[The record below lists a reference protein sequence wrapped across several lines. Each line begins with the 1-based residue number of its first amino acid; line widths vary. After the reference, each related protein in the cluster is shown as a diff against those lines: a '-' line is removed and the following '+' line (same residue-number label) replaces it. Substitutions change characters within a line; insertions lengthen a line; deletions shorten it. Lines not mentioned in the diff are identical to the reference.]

1 MIEKTELY
9 KATIRIAGIVQGVG
23 FRPFTAR
30 LAEEYRLSG
39 YVKNRSGHVLIEAV
53 GERSALEGFLNDIS
67 ERRPSGSFLASVAS
81 EFVPAPPDAPLG
93 FLILPSDEAEGAA
106 VMPSPDI
113 AVCDDCLSELFTEG
127 DPRYLNPFIS
137 CTNCGPRFSIIKKI
151 PYDRQS
157 TSMDAF
163 PMCPLCAR
171 EYKDPK
177 NRRFHAQT
185 VCCNACG
192 PALFYT
198 GRNGVAKGASALE
211 AAVRALSGGKIIAVK
226 GIGGYHLATSP
237 FSAESVKELR
247 TLKGREQKPFAVMFP
262 CLASIREHCE
272 VSEPEAA
279 LLNSSARPIVLL
291 DRLPS
296 TIAEV
301 VYGSSRS
308 MGAFLPYTPL
318 HHLLLKETGPV
329 VLTSAN
335 PSGLPIMKD
344 DAEALAFFERN
355 DLLSGVLW
363 NDREIVRR
371 LDDSVAAVVGK
382 KVRLL
387 RRARGYVPFPTRLAG
402 YESGF
407 PPIFCAGAQEKSAFC
422 LIQGGFAY
430 VSAETGA
437 LDTQEAVSV
446 YESAVPDMERTL
458 QITPALIACDP
469 HPYYEATR
477 YAQKRGL
484 PVVFI
489 QHHFAHIA
497 SVMAEH
503 GLKSGVL
510 GAAFDGTGYGLD
522 GTIWGGEFILA
533 QNGGFERAG
542 HLKAVKLFASDDSV
556 RQAWKSALCYLYDA
570 GLYDE
575 ARAHAYGAH
584 AELIGAAL
592 DANVN
597 TLFSSSMGRAFDAVS
612 SLLNICHESGYDGQ
626 SAIELENSAARYQK
640 EAKLANAAPLPYA
653 MNEDE
658 FGPVID
664 LAPTFAAL
672 CAEKKRGVSA
682 DELAYR
688 FHLTVCAFTLEAFRA
703 LREKTGLYAAA
714 LSGGV
719 FQNRVLSET
728 LEPMLER
735 AGFSVY
741 RNDAYPAGDGCIPLG
756 QGYAALL
763 ALENNQKKE

>member
-1 MIEKTELY
+1 MTELY
-9 KATIRIAGIVQGVG
+9 KATIRVAGIVQGVG

-39 YVKNRSGHVLIEAV
+39 YVKNQSGHVLIEAV
-53 GERSALEGFLNDIS
+53 GEKTALEGFLKDIS
-67 ERRPSGSFLASVAS
+67 ERRPSGSFLASVES
-81 EFVPAPPDAPLG
+81 EFVPAPPKALTG
-93 FLILPSDEAEGAA
+93 FSILPSDEAEGAA

-113 AVCDDCLSELFTEG
+113 AVCDDCLKELFTEG

-137 CTNCGPRFSIIKKI
+137 CTNCGPRFSIVKKI
-151 PYDRQS
+151 PYDRCS

-171 EYKDPK
+171 EYKEPK
-177 NRRFHAQT
+177 DRRFHAQT

-192 PALFYT
+192 PTLFYT
-198 GRNGVAKGASALE
+198 DRNGVKKGAD
-211 AAVRALSGGKIIAVK
+211 ALSMAIDALNGGRIVAVK

-237 FSAESVKELR
+237 FRAESVKALR
-247 TLKGREQKPFAVMFP
+247 ALKGREQKPFAVMFQS
-262 CLASIREHCE
+262 LASIGEHCIVNE
-272 VSEPEAA
+272 REAE
-279 LLNSSARPIVLL
+279 LLTSSARPIVLL
-291 DRLPS
+291 DRKPS
-296 TIAEV
+296 PIAKE

-318 HHLLLKETGPV
+318 HHLLLKETGPL

-344 DAEALAFFERN
+344 DAEALAFFEKN
-355 DLLSGVLW
+355 GLLSGVLW
-363 NDREIVRR
+363 NDRKIVRR
-371 LDDSVAAVVGK
+371 LDDSVAAVVGEK
-382 KVRLL
+382 LRLL

-402 YESGF
+402 FESGF
-407 PPIFCAGAQEKSAFC
+407 PPILCAGAQEKSAFC
-422 LIQGGFAY
+422 LAYGGFAY

-437 LDTQEAVSV
+437 LDTREAVSV

-458 QITPALIACDP
+458 QITPELIACDP

-484 PVVFI
+484 PIFYV

-510 GAAFDGTGYGLD
+510 GAAFDGTGYGAD
-522 GTIWGGEFILA
+522 GTIWGGEFISA

-542 HLKAVKLFASDDSV
+542 HLKPVKLFASDDSV
-556 RQAWKSALCYLYDA
+556 YQAWKSALCYLYDA

-575 ARAHAYGAH
+575 ARAHAYGARF
-584 AELIGAAL
+584 ELIGAAL
-592 DANVN
+592 NAEVN
-597 TLFSSSMGRAFDAVS
+597 TLLSSSMGRAFDAVS
-612 SLLNICHESGYDGQ
+612 SLLNVCHESDYDGQ
-626 SAIELENSAARYQK
+626 SAIELENAAARYQK
-640 EAKLANAAPLPYA
+640 EAGLANASPLPYA
-653 MNEDE
+653 MGADE

-664 LAPTFAAL
+664 LAPAFAAL
-672 CAEKKRGVSA
+672 CAEKKRGAGA

-703 LREKTGLYAAA
+703 LREKTGLKTAA

-719 FQNRVLSET
+719 FQNRLLSET
-728 LEPMLER
+728 LEPLLEQ

-741 RNDAYPAGDGCIPLG
+741 RNEAYPPGDGCIPLG

-763 ALENNQKKE
+763 ALEKNQKKE